1 MTTKK
6 YNKKSQIALNKLFR
20 VQKNLHELLSMDA
33 DDEFSSERIHIR
45 DRITTLTTQLDE
57 LLKMWPEAR
66 ARMS

>member
-6 YNKKSQIALNKLFR
+6 YNKKSQITLNKLFR